1 VSDEWIASLCVD
13 ILGLVKLYRPK
24 EPPGHFVGEDRAGGL
39 LLFPASPRGW
49 SKRIAWQGTQRQ
61 LVEISPLEARGTGW
75 PGAIGG
81 KPRRTTASVHTVSV
95 RVTTEERDLWQS
107 AAGERRLSDWV
118 RDSLN
123 DIAAAA
129 VRHSKPKP

>member
-1 VSDEWIASLCVD
+1 M
-13 ILGLVKLYRPK
+13 
-24 EPPGHFVGEDRAGGL
+24 
-39 LLFPASPRGW
+39 
-49 SKRIAWQGTQRQ
+49 
-61 LVEISPLEARGTGW
+61 
-75 PGAIGG
+75 
-81 KPRRTTASVHTVSV
+81 HTVSV

-129 VRHSKPKP
+129 VRRSKPKP

>member
-1 VSDEWIASLCVD
+1 M
-13 ILGLVKLYRPK
+13 KLYRPK
-24 EPPGHFVGEDRAGGL
+24 EPPGHLVGEDRAGGL

-49 SKRIAWQGTQRQ
+49 SKRIAWQGTRRQ
-61 LVEISPLEARGTGW
+61 LEEVAPSEGRGTGW

-81 KPRRTTASVHTVSV
+81 KPRATTASVHTVSV

-123 DIAAAA
+123 EVAAAA
-129 VRHSKPKP
+129 VRRAKSKP